1 MIYIEYVLGRK
12 RVYGFTE
19 KQLSQ
24 IKTDL
29 TFLNPEWVQVQKY
42 SKWSGTKIPKW
53 LHYYNYSYTFQ
64 EPYISVPMGYMLPF
78 GVTETIVYDDR
89 LSLDIEYPKFEL
101 TLREIQE
108 KATSQFERM
117 GTLVLPTGTGK
128 SICGLYLAGKLKQRA
143 LIVVNKDDLVDGW
156 IQDAKLCYKDLDIGL
171 VKGKV
176 FKIGKHIT
184 LTTIQTLSRLG
195 DKKLEELYDN
205 ISMLI
210 CDEVHHAGAK
220 SYEVLNTF
228 RTKYRLGLT
237 ATKMRNDGLVDI
249 VDLICGKTVFDGTAM
264 VTDVIIPPE
273 NIFIVRRNSNVFWR
287 PEKSYYN
294 TKTKATV
301 RSIIFED
308 EEYIEGTV
316 EWKNLM
322 ERLEMQGIVKAYP
335 LRLHKAYELIANNE
349 TFNKMVCKDLIE
361 NYDKNK
367 SCIVFCKTIE
377 QLENLYEMLKT
388 RCPKIQKFF
397 GGMKETKE
405 EVKRKAESKEV
416 LITLAT
422 ISIACE
428 GTNVKAWECGFL
440 VSSVAN
446 EKDLI
451 QILGRLRRTVEGK
464 KNVYF
469 YDYRH
474 PFVAGIKRHGTSR
487 DLWYKNLKI
496 NS

>member
-12 RVYGFTE
+12 RIYGFND
-19 KQLSQ
+19 KQLSK
-24 IKTDL
+24 IKEDL

-42 SKWSGTKIPKW
+42 SKWNNTKVPKW
-53 LHYYNYSYTFQ
+53 LRYYTYCAVWQ
-64 EPYISVPMGYMLPF
+64 EPYISVPMGYVC
-78 GVTETIVYDDR
+78 GETETVVSDDR
-89 LSLDIEYPKFEL
+89 LALDVEYPKFEL

-108 KATSQFERM
+108 KATNEFARM

-128 SICGLYLAGKLKQRA
+128 SICGLYLAGKLKQKA

-176 FKIGKHIT
+176 FKIGEHIT

-195 DKKLEELYDN
+195 EKKLDELRSN

-220 SYEVLNTF
+220 SYEVLNSFPTY
-228 RTKYRLGLT
+228 YRLGLT
-237 ATKMRNDGLVDI
+237 ATKMRNDGLVN
-249 VDLICGKTVFDGTAM
+249 VLDLICGKTVFDGTAM
-264 VTDVIIPPE
+264 VTDAIIPSK
-273 NIFIVRRNSNVFWR
+273 NIHIVRRNSNVFWR

-294 TKTKATV
+294 CKTKATV
-301 RSIIFED
+301 HDVEIDGIM
-308 EEYIEGTV
+308 YIEGTV
-316 EWKNLM
+316 EWRNLM
-322 ERLEMQGIVKAYP
+322 EQLELEGKVKAYS
-335 LRLHKAYELIANNE
+335 LRLHKAYELIANHE
-349 TFNKMVCKDLIE
+349 TFNNLVCQDLIE
-361 NYDKNK
+361 NYDKGK
-367 SCIVFCKTIE
+367 SCVVFCKTIE
-377 QLENLYEMLKT
+377 QLDNLYEMLKE

-397 GGMKETKE
+397 GGMRETKE
-405 EVKRKAESKEV
+405 EVKKKAESKEA

-464 KNVYF
+464 TDVYF

-474 PFVAGIKRHGTSR
+474 PMVVGINKHGNKR
-487 DLWYKNLKI
+487 DFWYKNLKI